1 MYAQLNHLF
10 LEQNLVGLIE
20 SKPFKDISPDT
31 VILEEQAYIRE
42 VPVVLEGRIKV
53 RKIDESGR
61 EIILYHINPGESCI
75 LSITSCINNK
85 PSNAEAI
92 TETETKIIT
101 ISAKEVADWMDEYKS
116 WRAFV
121 MKLYYSRLDELLS
134 LVDNIAFKQ
143 IDFRLYEK
151 LKTYQQRQGNEIKIT
166 HQQLAHELGTAREVV
181 SRLLKQLEKKNLI
194 HLERGI
200 IKINSYL

>member
-10 LEQNLVGLIE
+10 LEQNLVELIE
-20 SKPFKDISPDT
+20 SKPFKDIPSDT
-31 VILEEQAYIRE
+31 VILEEQVYIRE

-101 ISAKEVADWMDEYKS
+101 IPAKEVAEWMDEYKS
-116 WRAFV
+116 WRSFV

-151 LKTYQQRQGNEIKIT
+151 LKIYQQSQGNEIKIT

-194 HLERGI
+194 RLERGI
-200 IKINSYL
+200 IKINSSL

>member
-1 MYAQLNHLF
+1 
-10 LEQNLVGLIE
+10 
-20 SKPFKDISPDT
+20 
-31 VILEEQAYIRE
+31 
-42 VPVVLEGRIKV
+42 
-53 RKIDESGR
+53 
-61 EIILYHINPGESCI
+61 
-75 LSITSCINNK
+75 
-85 PSNAEAI
+85 
-92 TETETKIIT
+92 
-101 ISAKEVADWMDEYKS
+101 MDEYKS

-151 LKTYQQRQGNEIKIT
+151 LKIYQQSQGNEIKIT

-200 IKINSYL
+200 IKINSSL

>member
-10 LEQNLVGLIE
+10 LEQNLVELIE
-20 SKPFKDISPDT
+20 SKPFKDIPSDT

-42 VPVVLEGRIKV
+42 VPVVLKGRIKV

-92 TETETKIIT
+92 TETDTKIIT
-101 ISAKEVADWMDEYKS
+101 IPAKEVAEWMDKYKS

-151 LKTYQQRQGNEIKIT
+151 LKTYQQSQGNKIKIT

-200 IKINSYL
+200 IKINSSL

>member
-10 LEQNLVGLIE
+10 LEQNLVELIE
-20 SKPFKDISPDT
+20 SKPFKDIPSDT
-31 VILEEQAYIRE
+31 VILEEQVYIRE

-92 TETETKIIT
+92 TETETRIIT
-101 ISAKEVADWMDEYKS
+101 IPAKEVADWMDEYKS

-151 LKTYQQRQGNEIKIT
+151 LKIYQQSQGNEIKIT

-200 IKINSYL
+200 IKINSSL

>member
-1 MYAQLNHLF
+1 MHSKLSHHF
-10 LEQNLVGLIE
+10 LEKELIDLIE
-20 SKPFKDISPDT
+20 GKQTKNIRAETF
-31 VILEEQAYIRE
+31 LLHEQSYIKE
-42 VPVVLEGRIKV
+42 VPIVLKGRIKV
-53 RKIDESGR
+53 RKMDDSGK

-75 LSITSCINNK
+75 LSITSCINDK
-85 PSNAEAI
+85 PSNAEAL
-92 TETETKIIT
+92 TETDTEIIT
-101 ISAKEVADWMDEYKS
+101 VNAHEVNQWMDLYKS

-134 LVDNIAFKQ
+134 LVDHVAFKQ

-151 LKTYQQRQGNEIKIT
+151 LKIYQQSQGKEIKIT

-194 HLERGI
+194 RLERGI
-200 IKINSYL
+200 IKINSSL

>member
-1 MYAQLNHLF
+1 MNSQLNDFFENKLI
-10 LEQNLVGLIE
+10 GLIE
-20 SKPFKDISPDT
+20 KKPFKDLPTDT
-31 VILEEQAYIRE
+31 VILEEQSYIKE
-42 VPVVLEGRIKV
+42 VPIVVEGRIKV
-53 RKIDESGR
+53 RKMDESGR

-92 TETETKIIT
+92 TETETKIIA
-101 ISAKEVADWMDEYKS
+101 IAAKEVTEWMDEYKS

-151 LKTYQQRQGNEIKIT
+151 LKTYQQSQGNEIKIT
-166 HQQLAHELGTAREVV
+166 HQQLAYELGTAREVV

-194 HLERGI
+194 HLERGV
-200 IKINSYL
+200 IKINSSL

>member
-1 MYAQLNHLF
+1 MYAQLNHLL
-10 LEQNLVGLIE
+10 LEQNLVELIE
-20 SKPFKDISPDT
+20 SKPFKDIPSDT
-31 VILEEQAYIRE
+31 LILKEQSYISE
-42 VPVVLEGRIKV
+42 VPIVLEGRIKV

-61 EIILYHINPGESCI
+61 EIILYHIDPGESCI

-92 TETETKIIT
+92 TEKATTIIT
-101 ISAKEVADWMDEYKS
+101 VSASEVKDWMDAYKS

-151 LKTYQQRQGNEIKIT
+151 LKTYQQSQGNEIKIT

-200 IKINSYL
+200 IKINSSL